1 MTQSLMSRDKM
12 EAKKKGWIALAAWA
26 GSGGLVFYHFPI
38 LGLFGAAGAGYL
50 TLKWFMFRAKR
61 GMRF

>member
-1 MTQSLMSRDKM
+1 MTQSLMSRDKS
-12 EAKKKGWIALAAWA
+12 EAKKKGWLAVATWVGTGLLGVKASIWLAIPAAIA
-26 GSGGLVFYHFPI
+26 
-38 LGLFGAAGAGYL
+38 AGYL

>member
-26 GSGGLVFYHFPI
+26 GSGGLVYYHAHM
-38 LGLFGAAGAGYL
+38 LGLLGAAGAAYL
-50 TLKWFMFRAKR
+50 TFKWFMFRAKR